1 MLCVCAG
8 ERAGGSAGVADAQT
22 LNPKRGVF
30 RFGCLL
36 KPSYFGRCADVGVA
50 WAWAVGVGVLAV
62 ALAVE
67 VVAHGVRTVAPS
79 ALPASR

>member
-1 MLCVCAG
+1 MWGWLG
-8 ERAGGSAGVADAQT
+8 
-22 LNPKRGVF
+22 RG
-30 RFGCLL
+30 L
-36 KPSYFGRCADVGVA
+36 